1 MYYYVAWLQSIVALL
16 GSLYFSEIA
25 NYAPCTLCWY
35 QRYIMYPLVVI
46 ITLGILKKSPHLP
59 TIVIPLSAIGL
70 IIAVYHNLLYWNI
83 VPTPEQV
90 CAAGV
95 SCTTRYVEW
104 FGFITIP
111 LLSALAFMVILGSM
125 LLARRA
131 LNQSS
136 HA

>member
-1 MYYYVAWLQSIVALL
+1 
-16 GSLYFSEIA
+16 
-25 NYAPCTLCWY
+25 
-35 QRYIMYPLVVI
+35 MYPLVVI